1 MLIQDAG
8 KQILSKNPGKIYIF
22 CGDDYGIKNKYIR
35 ILKSIYK
42 VSIEC
47 DTVDDVLKR
56 SKTKSLLPEPQKL
69 YIVRYDD
76 GFLNSLNDDSIA
88 ELSNVSIHGTLV
100 CIYQSDKA
108 TAKCMKYLSDF
119 AVEINRV
126 NKNLVYKYIL
136 SDFPD
141 LPELILQTVA
151 TYTYDYSTAYHVCA
165 CISKCSMISQFDSDN
180 IQQIFHCQNET
191 DDLELRTAIASRN
204 FRYIMQLIDT
214 YPGDL
219 NQVFYMMLSTMLE
232 LDKLHKN
239 KFYKSPYRKYADRWT
254 DLDIYNM
261 FTSVYYKL
269 SDLRTDNINVYDT
282 LVYLIALTQF
292 GHIPDSNLFSCE
304 V

>member
-47 DTVDDVLKR
+47 DTVEDVLKR

-76 GFLNSLNDDSIA
+76 GFLNSLNDDSMA

-141 LPELILQTVA
+141 LPESILQTVA
-151 TYTYDYSTAYHVCA
+151 TYTYDYSTAYHVCT
-165 CISKCSMISQFDSDN
+165 CISKCSMISQLDSDT
-180 IQQIFHCQNET
+180 IQQIFHCQKT
-191 DDLELRTAIASRN
+191 ADDLELRTAIASRN

-214 YPGDL
+214 YQGDL

-239 KFYKSPYRKYADRWT
+239 KFYKSHYRKYADRWT

-269 SDLRTDNINVYDT
+269 SDLRTDNIYIYDT

-292 GHIPDSNLFSCE
+292 ECIPNTNLLSCE